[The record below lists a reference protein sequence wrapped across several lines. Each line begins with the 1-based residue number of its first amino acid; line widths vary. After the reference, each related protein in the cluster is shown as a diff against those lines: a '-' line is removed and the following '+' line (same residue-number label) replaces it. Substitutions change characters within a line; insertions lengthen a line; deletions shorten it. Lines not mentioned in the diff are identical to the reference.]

1 MFKLDLEKAGEPEV
15 KLLISI
21 GSLKEQ
27 ESFKNM
33 CFYFTDYAKAFDY
46 VDHKKLGKFS
56 SGHRTGKGQFST
68 QCQRKA
74 MFKLPHN

>member
-46 VDHKKLGKFS
+46 VDHKKLGKF
-56 SGHRTGKGQFST
+56 
-68 QCQRKA
+68 
-74 MFKLPHN
+74 FKRYE